1 MTAFGTHPGAS
12 AHDNV
17 LHLIG
22 RMTAIVGDECA
33 SLRADPGADLTR
45 FVEAK
50 NRCMYEL
57 ELAVRSAGGPAGLS
71 PDARRRVARLGRAL
85 DENERLLKANI
96 TATGEALELVETLSG
111 ARAGDGTYANPAK
124 PKGYL

>member
-1 MTAFGTHPGAS
+1 MSALGDHPGAS

-17 LHLIG
+17 LHLVG
-22 RMTAIVGDECA
+22 RMTAIVGDECTA
-33 SLRADPGADLTR
+33 LRADPAADVTR

-57 ELAVRSAGGPAGLS
+57 ELAVQSAGGPAGLS
-71 PDARRRVARLGRAL
+71 PDARQRVATLSQAL

>member
-1 MTAFGTHPGAS
+1 MTPFNASPSAS
-12 AHDNV
+12 AHDNA

-33 SLRADPGADLTR
+33 ALRADPSADLSR

-57 ELAVRSAGGPAGLS
+57 ELAVRAAGGPSGLTA
-71 PDARRRVARLGRAL
+71 DARSRVATLHQAL
-85 DENERLLKANI
+85 DDNERLLKANI
-96 TATGEALELVETLSG
+96 AATGEALELVETLSG
-111 ARAGDGTYANPAK
+111 ARTGDGTYANPAK